1 MKRSAMALVATLLI
15 VGLMSGEVW
24 AQTPATW
31 DGGNGDMN
39 LPKWNGGMTMV
50 ELFGNT
56 RIENGVWDV
65 TIGGG
70 SQVSYIAD
78 SGDNPSRTG
87 PGLRPRAQFLDPVLT
102 EGSFTIKDGAKLTH
116 TTGPFGD
123 ADGMWTQW
131 DVDTVLDNGTFKR
144 DFVAGTAEAG
154 GLIMFGSWRSLQ
166 NQSIDMLVTNG
177 GRFENN
183 GQVWFGA
190 DNEHAVG
197 LKVNWDIDGGTV
209 DLTGGDLHQ
218 VNNDA
223 YLGPGWGDTYANL
236 AFFYGIQLTEGDG
249 INHTSD
255 PKGEQYEVNFS
266 GYTGSLIVDT
276 INAPAPTDYLLLDG
290 KPGNPHGSGIRI
302 YRTDAS
308 GTTTETKASFQDLWN
323 EGILK
328 RKGITGGYYD
338 TGGLISTND
347 SFDNYFTV
355 TGDPNSDNYTVTP
368 KALTTVTWDGGA
380 GEWND
385 DAKWN
390 GGQTAQTVL
399 GRTNGNGGGFAI
411 VIDGSATGG
420 ANVSYDGNAGSGT
433 NSDFRLEPNAGISS
447 LTIKNGGMLTLNS
460 ADDIDGV
467 WTRMGGD
474 LTIDGAGSKFVRS
487 KSDPSVSGGALL
499 LGAFSQKFGQEIDV
513 NITNGGLLDNEG
525 ELYWGGDGGENSAG
539 LSVTVT
545 IDGGTM
551 NLHGGDAGESGNGAN
566 DLEDAFAF
574 FGFNV
579 EPTMLFTRT
588 PRAFAD
594 EDGPGGD
601 ANEQYVINF
610 TGGGSITVD
619 SGGIYEAEIDEATQM
634 VNSVTPK
641 TYQALWA
648 DGILQAN
655 GESGLTGANFN
666 DFFSVTGTHLSDGYM
681 LTSLLGALDGDYNG
695 DGKVDAAD
703 YVVWRKNPGAHG
715 GDPAGY
721 NTWRTNFGR
730 TSGSGSGL
738 GAAGVPEPSSLL
750 LLAAAVAGL
759 VCARRR

>member
-1 MKRSAMALVATLLI
+1 MKRSVMALVATLVI
-15 VGLMSGEVW
+15 GGLMSGEVW

-31 DGGNGDMN
+31 DGGDGDMN

-78 SGDNPSRTG
+78 NGDNPSRTG
-87 PGLRPRAQFLDPVLT
+87 PGLRPKADFLDPVLT

-131 DVDTVLDNGTFKR
+131 DTDTVLDNGTFKR
-144 DFVAGTAEAG
+144 DFVAGNAQAG
-154 GLIMFGSWRSLQ
+154 GTIMFGSWRSYQ
-166 NQSIDMLVTNG
+166 NQTIDMLVTNG
-177 GRFENN
+177 GRFEND

-218 VNNDA
+218 VANDD
-223 YLGPGWGDTYANL
+223 YLGPGWGDTFANL
-236 AFFYGIQLTEGDG
+236 AFFYGIQLTEGHG
-249 INHTSD
+249 INNTTD

-276 INAPAPTDYLLLDG
+276 INAPAPTTYLELDG

-302 YRTDAS
+302 YRTDSA
-308 GTTTETKASFQDLWN
+308 GTTTETKASFEDLWN

-338 TGGLISTND
+338 SGALIATND

-355 TGDPNSDNYTVTP
+355 TGDPNSDNYTVSP
-368 KALTTVTWDGGA
+368 KALTSVTWDGGT

-411 VIDGSATGG
+411 VIDGSAAGG
-420 ANVSYDGNAGSGT
+420 ANVSYDGNAGTGT
-433 NSDFRLEPNAGISS
+433 NSDFRLEPNSGISS
-447 LTIKNGGMLTLNS
+447 LTIKSGGMLSLNS

-487 KSDPSVSGGALL
+487 KSEPSVSGGAML

-513 NITNGGLLDNEG
+513 KITNGGLLDNEG

-539 LSVTVT
+539 LSVTIT

-551 NLHGGDAGESGNGAN
+551 NLHGGDEGELGNGAN
-566 DLEDAFAF
+566 GLEEAFAAF
-574 FGFNV
+574 SFNV

-588 PRAFAD
+588 PRAAPD
-594 EDGPGGD
+594 EDGPAGD

-619 SGGIYEAEIDEATQM
+619 SGGIYEAEIEEATST
-634 VNSVTPK
+634 VHSVTPK
-641 TYQALWA
+641 TYQNLWA
-648 DGILQAN
+648 DGILRAN

-666 DFFSVTGTHLSDGYM
+666 DFFTVTGTHLSDGYT
-681 LTSLLGALDGDYNG
+681 LTSLLGALDGDFNG
-695 DGKVDAAD
+695 DGRVDAAD
-703 YVVWRKNPGAHG
+703 YVVWRKTDGSQ
-715 GDPAGY
+715 AGY
-721 NTWRTNFGR
+721 DDWRTNFGR

-738 GAAGVPEPSSLL
+738 GAAGVPEPSSIL

-759 VCARRR
+759 VGARRR

>member
-1 MKRSAMALVATLLI
+1 MKRSAMLLVATLVI
-15 VGLMSGEVW
+15 VSLMSCEVW
-24 AQTPATW
+24 AQPVVVTW
-31 DGGNGDMN
+31 DGGNGYFQDA
-39 LPKWNGGMTMV
+39 KWNGGQTATAV
-50 ELFGNT
+50 FGDN
-56 RIENGVWDV
+56 RMSNGVYDV

-70 SQVSYIAD
+70 SQVTFLAD
-78 SGDNPSRTG
+78 NADNPDPNRTASG
-87 PGLRPRAQFLDPVLT
+87 IRPRALFADPVLT
-102 EGSFTIKDGAKLTH
+102 EGSFTVKDGATFTH

-131 DVDTVLDNGTFKR
+131 DTDLVLDNGTFKR
-144 DFVAGTAEAG
+144 NFVAGTAEAG
-154 GLIMFGSWRSLQ
+154 GVIMFGSWRSYQ
-166 NQSIDMLVTNG
+166 NQSVDMLVTNG
-177 GRFENN
+177 GKFEND

-209 DLTGGDLHQ
+209 DLTGGDLHE
-218 VNNDA
+218 VANDN

-236 AFFYGIQLTEGDG
+236 AFFYGIQLTEGHG
-249 INHTSD
+249 INNSTD

-276 INAPAPTDYLLLDG
+276 INAPAPTTYLDG

-302 YRTDAS
+302 YRTDSA
-308 GTTTETKASFQDLWN
+308 GTTTETQASFEDLWN

-338 TGGLISTND
+338 SGALIPTND
-347 SFDNYFTV
+347 SFANYFTV
-355 TGDPNSDNYTVTP
+355 TGDPNSDNYTVSP
-368 KALTTVTWDGGA
+368 KALTTVTWDGGT

-411 VIDGSATGG
+411 VIDGSAAGG
-420 ANVSYDGNAGSGT
+420 ANVSYDGNAGTGT
-433 NSDFRLEPNAGISS
+433 NSDFRLEPNSGISS
-447 LTIKNGGMLTLNS
+447 LTIQNGGMLTLNS

-487 KSDPSVSGGALL
+487 KSDPSVSGGVLL

-539 LSVTVT
+539 LSVTIT

-551 NLHGGDAGESGNGAN
+551 NLHGGDEGELGNGAN
-566 DLEDAFAF
+566 GLEEAFSA

-588 PRAFAD
+588 PRAVAD
-594 EDGPGGD
+594 QDGPAGD

-619 SGGIYEAEIDEATQM
+619 SGGIYEAEIDEATLT

-641 TYQALWA
+641 TYEALWA

-666 DFFSVTGTHLSDGYM
+666 TFFSVTGTHLSDGYT
-681 LTSLLGALDGDYNG
+681 LTSLFGALDGDFNN

-703 YVVWRKNPGAHG
+703 YVVWRKTDGSQPGY
-715 GDPAGY
+715 DE
-721 NTWRTNFGR
+721 WRTNFGR
-730 TSGSGSGL
+730 TAGSGSAL
-738 GAAGVPEPSSLL
+738 GSAAVPEPSALV
-750 LLAAAVAGL
+750 LLAAAIAAFGCV
-759 VCARRR
+759 RRR